1 MTIAAEQA
9 GAHRGG
15 RPRSERADKAII
27 EATLDLLAAE
37 GGVGAVSIE
46 AVAARA
52 GVGKTTIYRRWAG
65 KESLIVDALAAIKA
79 PPPEPVGESVRD
91 DLIAQLDAKRPAPDS
106 RLSCLFWIVQ
116 SSAEKYPELARQYA
130 ERIVKPRRDKLRQV
144 LRGGMERGEL
154 RADLDVETSLLLL
167 SAAAHSRS
175 RTPADPLPEDYV
187 ARVVD
192 LFLTGARPRDLVD
205 RNDSENYDA

>member
-1 MTIAAEQA
+1 MTITAEQ
-9 GAHRGG
+9 GHRGG

-37 GGVGAVSIE
+37 GGVDAVSIE

-52 GVGKTTIYRRWAG
+52 GVGKTTIYRRWPG

-79 PPPEPVGESVRD
+79 LPPEPAGESVRD
-91 DLIAQLDAKRPAPDS
+91 DLIAQLDAKRPVPDS
-106 RLSCLFWIVQ
+106 RLSCLFWTVQ

-144 LRGGMERGEL
+144 LHDGIDRGEL

-167 SAAAHSRS
+167 TGAVHNRN
-175 RTPADPLPEDYV
+175 RTPADPLPEDYI

-192 LFLTGARPRDLVD
+192 LFLDGARPCDLGRGLPV
-205 RNDSENYDA
+205 ENCDA

>member
-1 MTIAAEQA
+1 MTITAEQA
-9 GAHRGG
+9 GGHRGG

-91 DLIAQLDAKRPAPDS
+91 DLIAQLDAKRMDIADP
-106 RLSCLFWIVQ
+106 RLGCLFWTVQ
-116 SSAEKYPELARQYA
+116 GSAEKYPELAERYA
-130 ERIVKPRRDKLRQV
+130 ERIVEPRRDKIRQV
-144 LRGGMERGEL
+144 LRRGVETGEV
-154 RADLDVETSLLLL
+154 RADLDVETSLGLL
-167 SAAAHSRS
+167 SGAVHNRN
-175 RTPADPLPEDYV
+175 RVPADPLPEDYV

-192 LFLTGARPRDLVD
+192 LFLEGARPR
-205 RNDSENYDA
+205 